1 MDFDDKCGDCMTMV
15 FAKRQRCPLKTNV
28 VSRFLNSKEF
38 SSFCGIRA
46 FAEIDIDHILKY
58 QISS

>member
-1 MDFDDKCGDCMTMV
+1 MWWLYDNG
-15 FAKRQRCPLKTNV
+15 FAKRQRCPLKTNA

-38 SSFCGIRA
+38 SSFCGIRS